1 MNKFPIIEMLAL
13 YSRYHRIDKPV
24 WRPDYTRHLKRVRS
38 CHCRTDG
45 GIRKLFYSIETTS
58 GEIFDLNYNEE
69 DVTWTLQA
77 GSASAR
83 HVIDR
88 VLARILR
95 HKHTHSRAHRIVPY
109 RFEILPSNL
118 IDQSGAA
125 TGLPLTWR
133 VQPFRFQSGNIP
145 STQVTSIV
153 TRHLENV
160 MVTKHLHYV
169 VQTDQKRFFHLVH
182 ILDQGDWRLMQE
194 VDEEFFFVK

>member
-1 MNKFPIIEMLAL
+1 MTNNTRGPVMNKFPIIEMLAL

-38 CHCRTDG
+38 CHSRTDG

-69 DVTWTLQA
+69 DVTWALQP

-109 RFEILPSNL
+109 RFAADLA
-118 IDQSGAA
+118 GAA
-125 TGLPLTWR
+125 ISVSVGDHSVHPGHRYCNPSPGKCNGNQASALCRSDRSETVFP
-133 VQPFRFQSGNIP
+133 SGSHSRP
-145 STQVTSIV
+145 
-153 TRHLENV
+153 
-160 MVTKHLHYV
+160 
-169 VQTDQKRFFHLVH
+169 
-182 ILDQGDWRLMQE
+182 GRLAA
-194 VDEEFFFVK
+194 DAGGG